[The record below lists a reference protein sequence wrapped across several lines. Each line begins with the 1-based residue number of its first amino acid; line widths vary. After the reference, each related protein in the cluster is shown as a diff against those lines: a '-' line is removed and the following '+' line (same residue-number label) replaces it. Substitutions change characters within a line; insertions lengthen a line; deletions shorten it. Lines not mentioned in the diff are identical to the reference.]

1 MAWLDDALWP
11 EHISGFG
18 GDLDVQSSHGEDTTC
33 YGSPST
39 SIELAAAGAI
49 LDVDYFKDICSGTSS
64 HDATSGL
71 LEDGNDSNDEKL
83 WANEVS
89 CLPDILDLGSADEPC
104 FSTMESDMI
113 SVMGSSDEDLGM
125 NFSGFSMEPMSG
137 TRCSGPTSE
146 VWGEVGSKNA
156 TGKRLTDVA
165 EPTLSTS
172 RPDLL
177 IVPEIQELVG
187 CQLPYATPQSRR
199 SSTGSPT
206 GMFPSL
212 PAYSADFKPGTSV
225 QFEIQELVGCQLPY
239 ATPQSRRSSTGS
251 PTGMFPSLPAYSA
264 DFKPG
269 TSVQFG
275 ETSLGTP
282 KSMLCMRATALYP
295 VDTAL
300 SLNDM
305 ALSLNTHQQTNKG
318 SAKLAQPSTPAKGRP
333 CHAMHPSKAGSRHA
347 SVAGQLALRCG
358 VEDLTAQR
366 LSAMPVEC
374 GTWKSN
380 KRPHDKRVIVTYAQL
395 LGREQLCTQT

>member
-1 MAWLDDALWP
+1 
-11 EHISGFG
+11 
-18 GDLDVQSSHGEDTTC
+18 
-33 YGSPST
+33 
-39 SIELAAAGAI
+39 
-49 LDVDYFKDICSGTSS
+49 
-64 HDATSGL
+64 
-71 LEDGNDSNDEKL
+71 
-83 WANEVS
+83 
-89 CLPDILDLGSADEPC
+89 
-104 FSTMESDMI
+104 MESDMI

-225 QFEIQELVGCQLPY
+225 QF
-239 ATPQSRRSSTGS
+239 
-251 PTGMFPSLPAYSA
+251 
-264 DFKPG
+264 
-269 TSVQFG
+269 G

-282 KSMLCMRATALYP
+282 RVNAVHESNCAVPRGHGSVTKRHGSVTKHSSANQQRIRQVGAAINPRKRTTLPCNASKQGWVQTC
-295 VDTAL
+295 L
-300 SLNDM
+300 SCG
-305 ALSLNTHQQTNKG
+305 TT
-318 SAKLAQPSTPAKGRP
+318 STPLWRGGPDGPKTLCNA
-333 CHAMHPSKAGSRHA
+333 
-347 SVAGQLALRCG
+347 CG
-358 VEDLTAQR
+358 VR
-366 LSAMPVEC
+366 YM
-374 GTWKSN
+374 KSN
-380 KRPHDKRVIVTYAQL
+380 KRPRDKRV
-395 LGREQLCTQT
+395 